1 MSNGFELHVLTQIY
15 DFVNERSNFSKK
27 SELDQILDYFVTLNK
42 GSDSDFKFVSPYK
55 IYGDFGE
62 HEFINIRQAPNFKD
76 KERFLS
82 WLNIQF
88 NHQQEIL

>member
-15 DFVNERSNFSKK
+15 DLVNERPYFSKK
-27 SELDQILDYFVTLNK
+27 SDLEQMLDYFAALNTS
-42 GSDSDFKFVSPYK
+42 GNSNFEFVAPNE
-55 IYGDFGE
+55 IYGNFGE

-76 KERFLS
+76 KNKFLS